1 MPQHCIS
8 VMRAERLE
16 LNILAPKKLSG
27 MWTVNRSE
35 SRTTLILYRYCQARK
50 SFKSRNRQLRQI
62 FKYSISKKPLNPK
75 TL

>member
-35 SRTTLILYRYCQARK
+35 SRTTLILYRCGAYKNKREC
-50 SFKSRNRQLRQI
+50 I
-62 FKYSISKKPLNPK
+62 FS
-75 TL
+75 T